1 MQTLVNRKL
10 YSLEESRKNASY
22 VMVLIVYL
30 VGYGIAAVFTPL
42 YALQNAV
49 PGAFLWEETMG
60 AMLLRLLFPL
70 SLMFFFALH
79 PAGTVLIPCFYLL
92 KGFADGCI
100 ITSIMKNRGSEEL
113 YRIFLSIGPELLYSF
128 LVVAWCG
135 ACAHYNAIRLYRGE
149 AGIHLRN
156 FHLLI
161 RVTSAKVMLGIVA
174 SIVILLCCRFWLIP
188 LLFT

>member
-1 MQTLVNRKL
+1 MQTHVNGKL
-10 YSLEESRKNASY
+10 YSLEDARKNASY
-22 VMVLIVYL
+22 VLILLIYL
-30 VGYGIAAVFTPL
+30 MGYGVAAVFTPL

-49 PGAFLWEETMG
+49 PGVFLWEETIG

-70 SLMFFFALH
+70 SFLFIFALF
-79 PAGTVLIPCFYLL
+79 PVGMVLIPSFFLL
-92 KGFADGCI
+92 KGFVDGCF
-100 ITSIMKNRGSEEL
+100 ITSVMKNRGSEEL
-113 YRIFLSIGPELLYSF
+113 YRIFLSICPELFYFF

-161 RVTSAKVMLGIVA
+161 HVTSDKTILGIVA